1 MGDESELESL
11 FNKELD
17 MAKSMEDEPEE
28 DGFDND
34 AHLAH
39 FDRQQYG
46 DMDEV
51 VTKEVDI
58 NELTDMINNSVKETL
73 RKHFEQ

>member
-1 MGDESELESL
+1 MFNFDLKEEDPMGDESELESL

-17 MAKSMEDEPEE
+17 MAKSMEDDSME
-28 DGFDND
+28 DES
-34 AHLAH
+34 
-39 FDRQQYG
+39 
-46 DMDEV
+46 MDDV

>member
-1 MGDESELESL
+1 VCSSDL
-11 FNKELD
+11 
-17 MAKSMEDEPEE
+17 
-28 DGFDND
+28 
-34 AHLAH
+34 